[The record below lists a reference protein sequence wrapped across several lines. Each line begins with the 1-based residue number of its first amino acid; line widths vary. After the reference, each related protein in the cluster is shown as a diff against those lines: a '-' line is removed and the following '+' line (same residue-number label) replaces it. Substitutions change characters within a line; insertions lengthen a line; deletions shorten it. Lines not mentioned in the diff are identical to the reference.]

1 MKKKKKKNTPRILTA
16 LFHHSKLVYDQ
27 NVWKKIPKRINF
39 MAARQPVEAATSS
52 RTPAS
57 STSPVVEA
65 RGAGPPV
72 TPRSWAALVGR
83 SGAVLSALRTLAV
96 AVIGTGPLVTP
107 RSRAEVETL
116 GKLRVAMSG
125 TGPPVTPRSREL
137 APRSGEALSALGTLE
152 VAAKGTVP
160 QVRPRSTE
168 VGVMET
174 GVEETGLVE
183 EATAAVVKVA
193 EEMGLVAVVKAEE
206 VAATAARTSCT

>member
-1 MKKKKKKNTPRILTA
+1 
-16 LFHHSKLVYDQ
+16 
-27 NVWKKIPKRINF
+27 

-116 GKLRVAMSG
+116 GKLRVAVSG

-206 VAATAARTSCT
+206 VAATATRTSCT